1 MRGGGRGDKIFFE
14 YLWVKVLSVLQRLV
28 DRKSV
33 SNFLTKKRPN
43 DMSPRFKDR
52 SKINVNETINMKTV
66 IWGYKISMD
75 P

>member
-1 MRGGGRGDKIFFE
+1 
-14 YLWVKVLSVLQRLV
+14 
-28 DRKSV
+28 
-33 SNFLTKKRPN
+33 
-43 DMSPRFKDR
+43 MSPHFKDI

>member
-1 MRGGGRGDKIFFE
+1 
-14 YLWVKVLSVLQRLV
+14 
-28 DRKSV
+28 
-33 SNFLTKKRPN
+33 
-43 DMSPRFKDR
+43 MSPHLKDR